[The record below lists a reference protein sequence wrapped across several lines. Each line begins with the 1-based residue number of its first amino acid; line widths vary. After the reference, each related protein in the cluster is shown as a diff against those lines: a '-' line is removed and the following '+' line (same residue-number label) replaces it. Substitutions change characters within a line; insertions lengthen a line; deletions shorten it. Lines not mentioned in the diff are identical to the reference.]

1 MIDLS
6 SFANDLKEGVK
17 SGIPY
22 PKNVEL
28 DEKKHKN
35 TPKHIR
41 DIALGNT
48 EKYNNEFFFDLGNE
62 QLERDYPYYHILEDS
77 EVIHKRKKGTST
89 SKGSQATIIDKS
101 KRDYG
106 KILVHTT
113 KSGKK
118 SYYQEYRKNV
128 RGKRSAIRTETIK
141 VVNSETGE
149 VTEHERKVP
158 KSSTT
163 YINVHYHYIEKTLE
177 NKVVNELCTKYGLKP
192 KRKKIS
198 GLEDD
203 KAYFEDWLKSVGL

>member
-118 SYYQEYRKNV
+118 VITKNIV
-128 RGKRSAIRTETIK
+128 KMFVAK
-141 VVNSETGE
+141 E
-149 VTEHERKVP
+149 V
-158 KSSTT
+158 
-163 YINVHYHYIEKTLE
+163 L
-177 NKVVNELCTKYGLKP
+177 LGLKQLRLLIV
-192 KRKKIS
+192 K
-198 GLEDD
+198 LE
-203 KAYFEDWLKSVGL
+203 KSLNTKEKCQNQAQLI